1 MGTAGVRSLLGFAVR
16 RRAVAVGREA
26 CKRAAR
32 RGVLHALVLADDAGK
47 SAARDCGA
55 GPGTA
60 VVQAGCDK
68 HALGAL
74 VGRAE
79 VAALGITDPQLAA
92 GLRRQSEEEGTRTG
106 GAAPR
111 APDETPRG

>member
-1 MGTAGVRSLLGFAVR
+1 MGRAGVSSALGFALR

-32 RGVLHALVLADDAGK
+32 KGILYALVLADDAGK
-47 SAARDCGA
+47 SAARDSGA

-60 VVQAGCDK
+60 VVRAGCDK
-68 HALGAL
+68 CALGAL
-74 VGRAE
+74 VGRSE

-92 GLRRQSEEEGTRTG
+92 GLGRHGADERTRTG
-106 GAAPR
+106 GATPAAPG
-111 APDETPRG
+111 ETPRG